1 MKFVTSENE
10 KVSKGS
16 DELFF
21 DIGGLPTD
29 GVKDK
34 VYSKSLSIYLG
45 NNKTQNKFFIRT
57 FNNVPFD
64 PLGSEAGR
72 QIWNRTAFRQ
82 VSKNTF
88 ESYNSYLSTKNKIF
102 WTKTNRGYI
111 NG

>member
-1 MKFVTSENE
+1 MKFITSENE
-10 KVSKGS
+10 KVNKPSN
-16 DELFF
+16 ELLF
-21 DIGGLPTD
+21 DIKGEQTD

-34 VYSKSLSIYLG
+34 VYSKSLSVYLG
-45 NNKTQNKFFIRT
+45 NDKTQNKFFIRT

-64 PLGSEAGR
+64 PLGSESGR

-88 ESYNSYLSTKNKIF
+88 EAYNSYLSTKNKIF